1 MTVYL
6 TLDTSERS
14 LLGVAREAE
23 DGTIEEC
30 ARKLS
35 DDARHHVENLTPMT
49 ARVLKAAGIER
60 PDVVVVGTGPA
71 SFTGLR
77 SGLMTARALAWAW
90 GVPIVGVSSLEVMAL
105 AACEAGAEE
114 VVACIDA
121 RRKELFA
128 LRARALGS
136 DDVEV
141 LEEACIIS
149 PSEMPE
155 RLAERSA
162 TLAVQRNDLYPDY
175 LANAQV
181 YQCEPATTAR
191 LARAHMRRAEAGESA
206 LLSTEPQYLRR
217 PDIHGMPA

>member
-1 MTVYL
+1 MAVYL

-14 LLGVAREAE
+14 LLGVACEAD

-30 ARKLS
+30 ARELS
-35 DDARHHVENLTPMT
+35 EDARHHVENLTPMV
-49 ARVLKAAGIER
+49 ARVLEAAGIER

-90 GVPIVGVSSLEVMAL
+90 GVPIVGVSSLEVMAF

-114 VVACIDA
+114 VMACIDA

-149 PSEMPE
+149 PSEVPE
-155 RLAERSA
+155 RLAECPA
-162 TLAVQRNDLYPDY
+162 TLAVQREDLYPEY

-181 YQCEPATTAR
+181 YHCEPATMAR

-206 LLSTEPQYLRR
+206 LLNTQPQYLRR
-217 PDIHGMPA
+217 PDIHGVTS

>member
-14 LLGVAREAE
+14 LLGVARETE
-23 DGTIEEC
+23 GGEIQEL
-30 ARKLS
+30 ARELS
-35 DDARHHVENLTPMT
+35 EDARHHVENLTPMV
-49 ARVLKAAGIER
+49 ARVLEAAGVER

-121 RRKELFA
+121 RRKELFY
-128 LRARALGS
+128 LRARALGTE
-136 DDVEV
+136 DVEV

-149 PSEMPE
+149 PSEVPE
-155 RLAERSA
+155 RLAEHPA
-162 TLAVQRNDLYPDY
+162 ALAVQRDDLYPEY

-181 YQCEPATTAR
+181 YHCEPATMAR
-191 LARAHMRRAEAGESA
+191 LARSHMRRAEAGEA
-206 LLSTEPQYLRR
+206 VELGTEPQYLRR

>member
-1 MTVYL
+1 MTFYL

-14 LLGVAREAE
+14 LLGVARETE
-23 DGTIEEC
+23 DGAIEEC
-30 ARKLS
+30 ARELS
-35 DDARHHVENLTPMT
+35 DDARHHVENLTPVV
-49 ARVLKAAGIER
+49 ARVLAAAGIER

-121 RRKELFA
+121 RRRELFY
-128 LRARALGS
+128 LRGRALGTE
-136 DDVEV
+136 DIEV
-141 LEEACIIS
+141 LEDACIIS
-149 PSEMPE
+149 PSEVPE
-155 RLAERSA
+155 RLAERPA
-162 TLAVQRNDLYPDY
+162 TLAVQREDLYPEY

-181 YQCEPATTAR
+181 YHCEPATMAR
-191 LARAHMRRAEAGESA
+191 LARAHMRRAEVGESA

-217 PDIHGMPA
+217 PDIHGVTS